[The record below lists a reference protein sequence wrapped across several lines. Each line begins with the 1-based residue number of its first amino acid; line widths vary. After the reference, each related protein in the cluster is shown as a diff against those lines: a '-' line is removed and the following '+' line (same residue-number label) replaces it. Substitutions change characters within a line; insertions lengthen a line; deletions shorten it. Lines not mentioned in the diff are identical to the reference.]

1 MMRWQVPAPLLGRLG
16 STPAADQQT
25 QLLWTGLRSAFKTR
39 SWEVSFKA
47 DDLFAFY
54 LPPNKVFCLCT
65 TWPLNNPSGN
75 ASHWPGAVWTLP
87 YLSPSPGWPGH
98 GHLLLA
104 GSPGTADAEEDGCSS
119 LRGFGGDEHLAPL
132 WRHEQDAGVH
142 VVSGWC
148 LTPSRTP
155 CGVGQKTLK
164 IPLYC
169 SLPCCVLRTF

>member
-1 MMRWQVPAPLLGRLG
+1 MMGWQVPAPLLGRLG

-47 DDLFAFY
+47 DDLFAFSYLQQGPSLLPLYDLTSEQPLWQCLSLTRGCVDPY
-54 LPPNKVFCLCT
+54 LP
-65 TWPLNNPSGN
+65 
-75 ASHWPGAVWTLP
+75 
-87 YLSPSPGWPGH
+87 PSPGWPGH
-98 GHLLLA
+98 GRLLLA